1 MIQVTAAKIRGYGP
15 WTLTLGHDRE
25 HRLQALQAS
34 LYAEAQRLF
43 SERNCLV
50 FPNRHDEYVI
60 VSNGLDEDGHRR
72 IRDDLKGRFEVDLQM
87 HMGRGPTPTAAD
99 RAAHL
104 ARARDVPALGDAGED
119 DITILH
125 MDVDDLTS
133 RIRDVPPYGV
143 SVMMLELHLMMARHF
158 AALQSLSF
166 FMGGDN
172 FMVLAGEEG
181 RGGIRAFLDAVAGD
195 LGLRLN
201 CGIGRASTG
210 RGAAMMATRSLDT
223 IREIRD
229 AGSGPKP
236 DIYEADCC

>member
-25 HRLQALQAS
+25 HRLQTLQAS

-43 SERNCLV
+43 SERDCLV
-50 FPNRHDEYVI
+50 FSNRHDEYVI
-60 VSNGLDEDGHRR
+60 VSNGLNEDGHHR
-72 IRDDLKGRFEVDLQM
+72 IRDELEERFGVDLQM
-87 HMGRGPTPTAAD
+87 HVGRGPTPAAAD
-99 RAAHL
+99 SAAHR
-104 ARARDVPALGDAGED
+104 ARLRDVPVLGEAGGD

-125 MDVDDLTS
+125 MDVNDLTS
-133 RIRDVPPYGV
+133 RVRDVPPYGV
-143 SVMMLELHLMMARHF
+143 SVLMLELHLMMARHF

-181 RGGIRAFLDAVAGD
+181 RNGVRAFLDAAAGD
-195 LGLRLN
+195 LGLCLN
-201 CGIGRASTG
+201 CGVGRASTG
-210 RGAAMMATRSLDT
+210 RGAAMRATRSLDT

>member
-25 HRLQALQAS
+25 HRLQTLQAS

-43 SERNCLV
+43 SERDCLV

-60 VSNGLDEDGHRR
+60 VSNGLDEDGHRL
-72 IRDDLKGRFEVDLQM
+72 IRDELKERFGVGLQM
-87 HMGRGPTPTAAD
+87 HMGRGTTPAD
-99 RAAHL
+99 ADHAAH
-104 ARARDVPALGDAGED
+104 RARVQDVPVLGEAGGD
-119 DITILH
+119 DVTILH
-125 MDVDDLTS
+125 MDVNDLTS
-133 RIRDVPPYGV
+133 RARDVPPYGV
-143 SVMMLELHLMMARHF
+143 SVLMLELHLMMARHF

-172 FMVLAGEEG
+172 FMVLAGEKG
-181 RGGIRAFLDAVAGD
+181 RKGVRAFLDAVAGD
-195 LGLRLN
+195 LGLYLN
-201 CGIGRASTG
+201 CGIGRAGTG
-210 RGAAMMATRSLDT
+210 RGAAMRATRSLDT
-223 IREIRD
+223 IREIRE

>member
-43 SERNCLV
+43 SERDCLV

-60 VSNGLDEDGHRR
+60 VSNGLGEDGHRR
-72 IRDDLKGRFEVDLQM
+72 IRDDLKERFGVDLRM
-87 HMGRGPTPTAAD
+87 HIGMGSTPAAAD
-99 RAAHL
+99 HAAHR
-104 ARARDVPALGDAGED
+104 ARARDVPVLGEAGGD

-125 MDVDDLTS
+125 MDVNDLTA
-133 RIRDVPPYGV
+133 RVRDVPPYGV
-143 SVMMLELHLMMARHF
+143 SVLMLELHLMMARHF

-181 RGGIRAFLDAVAGD
+181 RKGVRAFLDAAAGD
-195 LGLRLN
+195 LGLCIN
-201 CGIGRASTG
+201 CGIGRAGTG
-210 RGAAMMATRSLDT
+210 RGAAMRATRSLDM
-223 IREIRD
+223 IREIRKT
-229 AGSGPKP
+229 GSGPKP

>member
-25 HRLQALQAS
+25 HRLQTLQAS

-43 SERNCLV
+43 SERDCLV

-72 IRDDLKGRFEVDLQM
+72 IRDELKERFGVGLQM
-87 HMGRGPTPTAAD
+87 HMGRGTTPAAAD
-99 RAAHL
+99 HAAH
-104 ARARDVPALGDAGED
+104 RARVKDVHVLGEAGGD
-119 DITILH
+119 DVTILH
-125 MDVDDLTS
+125 MDVNDLTS
-133 RIRDVPPYGV
+133 RARDVPPYGV
-143 SVMMLELHLMMARHF
+143 SVLMLELHLMMARHF

-181 RGGIRAFLDAVAGD
+181 RKGVRAFLDAVAGD
-195 LGLRLN
+195 LGLYLN

-210 RGAAMMATRSLDT
+210 RGAAMRATRSLDT
-223 IREIRD
+223 IREIRE